1 MFSIVIPLFNEEKN
15 ITSLIPE
22 ILDNIS
28 IYNNYEIILIND
40 ASTDETLNTIRK
52 IKNNSIKI
60 INNLNN
66 KGQSYSIHKGIENSK
81 NNIIITF
88 DGDGQNDPNDIPKLL
103 EIYISNSEIKLIG
116 GIRKNRKDTIIKKVS
131 SRIAN
136 TIRSIILKDNCKDT
150 GCSLKIF
157 DKKIFLSFPY
167 FDGIHRFLPALF
179 KGYGY
184 KTKFINVNHRTRKY
198 GISKYGT
205 LNRLFIGIRDILKVN
220 RMLKNKKL

>member
-1 MFSIVIPLFNEEKN
+1 MFSIVIPLFNEDKN
-15 ITSLIPE
+15 ITPLIDE
-22 ILDNIS
+22 IADSIS

-40 ASTDETLNTIRK
+40 ASTDKTLNTIKK
-52 IKNNSIKI
+52 IKNSSVKV
-60 INNLNN
+60 INNLIN
-66 KGQSYSIHKGIENSK
+66 KGQSYSIHKGIEYSK
-81 NNIIITF
+81 NNIIITI

-116 GIRKNRKDTIIKKVS
+116 GIRKNRKDTTIKKIS
-131 SRIAN
+131 SKIAN
-136 TIRSIILKDNCKDT
+136 YIRSIILKDNCKDT
-150 GCSLKIF
+150 GCSLKVF

-198 GISKYGT
+198 GVSKYGT
-205 LNRLFIGIRDILKVN
+205 INRLFIGIRDILKVN